1 MMKVTYLGH
10 ASFKIECGENVVFID
25 PWLTG
30 PTSPMEVDDV
40 EKADIV
46 LVTHDHG
53 DHGYAEAVEI
63 CKKTGS
69 YLVAINELGIQ
80 AKSEGVEKVHTLNI
94 GGSVEIGDITV
105 TLVHA
110 FHSCGKGAPTGFI
123 AKFPCGTVYHP
134 GDTGV
139 FSDMQL
145 FGEMYGIDVFFSCIG
160 SYYVMDEYQAAMAT
174 KLVKPKVVI
183 PMHYDT
189 FPVIKADPED
199 FRNRVSQAVKD
210 VKVEVMKPGESIEL
224 KF

>member
-1 MMKVTYLGH
+1 MRVTYLGH

-30 PTSPMEVDDV
+30 PTSPMKVDDV

-53 DHGYAEAVEI
+53 DHGYAEAVRI
-63 CKKTGS
+63 CKKTGA

-80 AKSEGVEKVHTLNI
+80 AKSEGVENVHTLNI
-94 GGSVEIGDITV
+94 GGSVEIGDISV

-145 FGEMYGIDVFFSCIG
+145 FGEMYAIDLFLACIG
-160 SYYVMDEYQAAMAT
+160 SYYVMDEHQGAMAT
-174 KLVKPKVVI
+174 KLVNPKVVI

-189 FPVIKADPED
+189 FPVITADTDKFARLVSEKAP
-199 FRNRVSQAVKD
+199 D
-210 VKVEVMKPGESIEL
+210 VKVQTIKPGESTEM

>member
-1 MMKVTYLGH
+1 MRVTHLGH

-30 PTSPMEVDDV
+30 PTSPMKVDDV

-63 CKKTGS
+63 CKKTGA
-69 YLVAINELGIQ
+69 YFVAINELGLQ
-80 AKSEGVEKVHTLNI
+80 AKSEGVENVHTLNI
-94 GGSVEIGDITV
+94 GGSVEIGDISV

-139 FSDMQL
+139 FSDMGL
-145 FGEMYGIDVFFSCIG
+145 WHRLYKPDVYFSPIG
-160 SYYVMDEYQAAMAT
+160 SYYVQDVAQAVLSVE
-174 KLVKPKVVI
+174 LVKPKVVV

-199 FRNRVSQAVKD
+199 FRSKVSEAMKD
-210 VKVEVMKPGESIEL
+210 VKVEIMKPGESIEL

>member
-10 ASFKIECGENVVFID
+10 ASFKIECRENVVYID

-30 PTSPMEVDDV
+30 PTSPMKVDDV

-53 DHGYAEAVEI
+53 DHGYAEAIEI
-63 CKKTGS
+63 CKKTGA
-69 YLVAINELGIQ
+69 YFVAINELGIQ
-80 AKSEGVEKVHTLNI
+80 AKGDGVENVHTLNI
-94 GGSVEIGDITV
+94 GGSVEIGDINV

-139 FSDMQL
+139 FSDMRL
-145 FGEMYGIDVFFSCIG
+145 FGEMYGIDLFLSCIG
-160 SYYVMDEYQAAMAT
+160 SYYVMDEHQAAMAT
-174 KLVKPKVVI
+174 KLVNPKVVI

-189 FPVIKADPED
+189 FPVIKADTED
-199 FRNRVSQAVKD
+199 FRNKVSQAVKD
-210 VKVEVMKPGESIEL
+210 VKVEIMKPGESIEL